1 MISEEDKEFVDKKLL
16 ANLLTPPFPGNSGDV
31 EVICKDPILYGDYLD
46 LHNENMEN
54 LEIYQDLNSYDTV
67 QGIFDE
73 VLRKYNEEH
82 PSKPMNLVLFTDA
95 LEHLTRIHRILKM
108 KRGNALLVGVG
119 GSGKQS
125 LTKLATYAAG
135 YDLFEISLSRNYG
148 ENEFREDLKKL
159 YNILGAE
166 QGTGKPCTFL
176 VTDAHVKNE
185 SFLELINNMLTSGYV
200 ERERGVLGVLSV

>member
-1 MISEEDKEFVDKKLL
+1 MKK
-16 ANLLTPPFPGNSGDV
+16 T
-31 EVICKDPILYGDYLD
+31 K
-46 LHNENMEN
+46 
-54 LEIYQDLNSYDTV
+54 
-67 QGIFDE
+67 
-73 VLRKYNEEH
+73 
-82 PSKPMNLVLFTDA
+82 SKQMNLVLFEDA

-135 YDLFEISLSRNYG
+135 YELFEISLSRNYG

-159 YNILGAE
+159 YGILGTSN
-166 QGTGKPCTFL
+166 GGKGQSCTFL

-185 SFLELINNMLTSGYV
+185 SFLELINNMLTSGMV
-200 ERERGVLGVLSV
+200 PALFEEEEKLPLIDNVRDEVDNLGINPSKENCWKHFINRCRNHLHVVCNVSAGDTLRKRCRNFPGMVSNCVIDWFFRGQKMHY